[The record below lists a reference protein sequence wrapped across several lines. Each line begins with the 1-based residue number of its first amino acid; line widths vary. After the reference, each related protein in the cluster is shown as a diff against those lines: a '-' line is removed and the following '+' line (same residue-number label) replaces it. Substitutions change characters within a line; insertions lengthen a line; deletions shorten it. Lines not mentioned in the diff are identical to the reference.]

1 MARII
6 LGHRD
11 GALATH
17 QARTVLAELSAEW
30 PDLQFVLRQ
39 VAGKADAASPGD
51 PLLTEL
57 AAGKVSVALA
67 QLDSLPPVLPEGLSL
82 AAVGRRPEARTA
94 LVAKGRRSLVDLPP
108 NARVGLRLPRDL
120 VMLQAVLPGATATVI
135 QASVPDALARLVA
148 DEFDALLLP
157 AALLAAAEQSS
168 RVDALLDP
176 ETFPPAPGQGAS
188 GLLVRSE
195 DDVASELAYTFQH
208 RPSFDRARA
217 ELAFARHLAD
227 AGIIG
232 EGMAMGAY
240 ATVDA
245 EGDLALF
252 GAVVSQGGT
261 MIQVTTVGRAKDAF
275 EIGSEL
281 ARDVGEQL
289 RAL

>member
-11 GALATH
+11 GALATL

-39 VAGKADAASPGD
+39 VAAKSTED
-51 PLLTEL
+51 PLLSEL
-57 AAGKVSVALA
+57 TAGKVNVALA
-67 QLDSLPPVLPEGLSL
+67 QLDSLPPQLPEGLNL

-108 NARVGLRLPRDL
+108 NARVGVRLQRDV
-120 VMLQAVLPGATATVI
+120 VMLGAALPGAAATVI
-135 QASVPDALARLVA
+135 GANVSDALARLVA

-188 GLLVRSE
+188 GLLVRAE

-217 ELAFARHLAD
+217 ELAFARQLAEM
-227 AGIIG
+227 GVG
-232 EGMAMGAY
+232 GNSVGAY

-252 GAVVSQGGT
+252 GAVASERGT
-261 MIQVTTVGRAKDAF
+261 MIQVTTTGRAKDAL

-289 RAL
+289 GAL